1 MNKAAFSAQGVTFND
16 PPPLYFTTQLP
27 REPSGTFPPKG
38 KAHAQESW
46 PAFLSAFRW
55 GQLCSDWSSPPSL
68 LRAPIG
74 SFSPSQ

>member
-46 PAFLSAFRW
+46 PAFLSASDGASYALIGLARH
-55 GQLCSDWSSPPSL
+55 LC
-68 LRAPIG
+68 
-74 SFSPSQ
+74 